1 MTESE
6 FLSLADATLS
16 RIEGALEEVTQS
28 TDVDIECSRN
38 GNVLEIEFID
48 NGTKVI
54 VNSQAPLQEMWV
66 AAKSGG
72 FHYKR
77 QDERWVNTRDGSE
90 LYASLSGMLSKQGDA
105 DIVIQPA

>member
-6 FLSLADATLS
+6 FLSLADRTLS

-28 TDVDIECSRN
+28 TDLDIECSRN

-90 LYASLSGMLSKQGDA
+90 LYASLSAMLSQQGGA

>member
-48 NGTKVI
+48 NGTKII

-77 QDERWVNTRDGSE
+77 QDQRWVNTRDGSE
-90 LYASLSGMLSKQGDA
+90 LYASLSDMLSKQGDA
-105 DIVIQPA
+105 DIVIRPA